1 MKRLF
6 HANLVRLLR
15 DKVFWL
21 SNGILLIY
29 TVVYMLNA
37 CRQERS
43 GLVGTHFWKIIIFNL
58 QYLLVYLLPYLPRS
72 I

>member
-15 DKVFWL
+15 DRVFWL

-43 GLVGTHFWKIIIFNL
+43 GLKIIIFNL